1 MRQAAAL
8 RWQWAFLILLL
19 AGVLIGQ
26 SWATYRV
33 YTSRFPGAND
43 FISRWSN
50 GCALIWNGENPYSD
64 QATLRT
70 QILMYGRPA
79 RAGEDLAAYSYPLYA
94 LYFFW
99 PLCFVPSYSLVQAIW
114 MTLMLYAIMAGTVLT
129 MRIARWQPP
138 AWLWGFSLVW
148 TVITYPHARAVI
160 LGQMATVVFVAVG
173 LTLLAVR
180 RRAYFW
186 AGVALAASTIKPQ
199 VSFLIVPW
207 LLWWSAWHKRW
218 RLWGGFVT
226 AMVLMVGTGLLSV
239 PTWPADF
246 MRQVLNYDTVSATSY
261 HSIIWIVVQH
271 FWGLGPGI
279 EVIVT
284 GLFILYLFLEWWWNR
299 WTTGEMMLWVTGL
312 TLNLS
317 NFISYR
323 VATTSYTLLLLP
335 LFQLFRLARH
345 SAPKWGDWIILGVEG
360 LLLVSQWGV
369 FLTTTEDRFETAP
382 VYLVLP
388 IALLVAQI
396 ITRRQFKADEQWD
409 K

>member
-1 MRQAAAL
+1 MRQGAAL
-8 RWQWAFLILLL
+8 RWQWAFIILLL

-70 QILMYGRPA
+70 QILMYGRAA
-79 RAGEDLAAYSYPLYA
+79 RAGEDLATYSYPLYA

-114 MTLMLYAIMAGTVLT
+114 MTLMLYAVVAGTVLM
-129 MRIARWQPP
+129 MRVAGWQPP

-148 TVITYPHARAVI
+148 TVINYPHARAVI
-160 LGQMATVVFVAVG
+160 LGQMATIVFVAVG
-173 LTLLAVR
+173 LTLLAMQ
-180 RRAYFW
+180 RRADFW
-186 AGVALAASTIKPQ
+186 AGVALAASTVKPQ

-218 RLWGGFVT
+218 RLWEGFVT
-226 AMVLMVGTGLLSV
+226 AMVLMAGIGLLLV

-246 MRQVLNYDTVSATSY
+246 IRQVLNYDTVSATSY
-261 HSIIWIVVQH
+261 HSITWIVVRH
-271 FWGLGPGI
+271 FWELGPSI
-279 EVIVT
+279 EVVVT
-284 GLFILYLFLEWWWNR
+284 GLFIVYLFLEWWWNR

-335 LFQLFRLARH
+335 LFQLFQLARH
-345 SAPKWGDWIILGVEG
+345 RAPKWGDWIVLSVVGIL
-360 LLLVSQWGV
+360 LMTQWGV
-369 FLTTTEDRFETAP
+369 FLATAEDRFETAP

-388 IALLVAQI
+388 VALLVAQI
-396 ITRRQFKADEQWD
+396 VTRRQFMADEQWD

>member
-1 MRQAAAL
+1 MRQAAAP
-8 RWQWAFLILLL
+8 RWRWAFLILLL

-114 MTLMLYAIMAGTVLT
+114 MTLMLYAIVAGTVLM
-129 MRIARWQPP
+129 MRVAGWQPP
-138 AWLWGFSLVW
+138 TWLWGFSLVW

-180 RRAYFW
+180 RRADFW
-186 AGVALAASTIKPQ
+186 AGVALAISTVKPQ

-207 LLWWSAWHKRW
+207 LLWWSAWQKRW
-218 RLWGGFVT
+218 RLWEGFVT
-226 AMVLMVGTGLLSV
+226 AMVLMVGIGLVLV
-239 PTWPADF
+239 PTWPGDF
-246 MRQVLNYDTVSATSY
+246 IHQVLNYDTVSATSY
-261 HSIIWIVVQH
+261 HSITWIVVRH
-271 FWGLGPGI
+271 FWGLGPAI

-284 GLFILYLFLEWWWNR
+284 GLFIIYLLYEWWQHR

-369 FLTTTEDRFETAP
+369 FLVTMEDRFETAP

-388 IALLVAQI
+388 GALLVAQI